1 MWRSN
6 IALNIPTTRFT
17 SLRSQERR
25 ELLAFDKP
33 TFLAYVLIPIEKV
46 LARHP
51 LQCPD
56 SLTMTLTQS
65 DSTHLFKQ
73 RIPLPLLGLAAGLLL
88 WWLLTT
94 PLWHRDTIVTDFSP
108 ERTFV
113 ALISLFSSGA
123 IVSHITTSLRR
134 VLIGLLLAIALGV
147 PLGLLVGLSRALEQ
161 STSALFQF
169 IRMISP
175 LSWMPIAVMVFG
187 IGDLPVYFLLTIA
200 AVFPILLNTTAGVH
214 AVDHRWVRL
223 AKSLCATQW
232 ETTLRVII
240 PAIST
245 HILTGIRLA
254 VGVIWIVLVPA
265 EMLGVSAGLG
275 YYILDTRDRLA
286 YSELMAVIL
295 IIGAIG
301 YLLDVGLRR
310 VNQRRNPL
318 I

>member
-1 MWRSN
+1 M
-6 IALNIPTTRFT
+6 
-17 SLRSQERR
+17 
-25 ELLAFDKP
+25 
-33 TFLAYVLIPIEKV
+33 
-46 LARHP
+46 P
-51 LQCPD
+51 LW
-56 SLTMTLTQS
+56 
-65 DSTHLFKQ
+65 
-73 RIPLPLLGLAAGLLL
+73 GLAAGLLF

-94 PLWHRDTIVTDFSP
+94 PLWHQNSIITDFSP
-108 ERTFV
+108 EHTFT
-113 ALISLFSSGA
+113 ALINLLRTGA
-123 IVSHITTSLRR
+123 ILPHIITSLRR
-134 VLIGLLLAIALGV
+134 VLVGLITAIAIGV

-175 LSWMPIAVMVFG
+175 LSWMPIAVMAFG

-200 AVFPILLNTTAGVH
+200 AIFPILLNTTAGVH
-214 AVDHRWVRL
+214 AVDRRWLLL

-240 PAIST
+240 PAIAA
-245 HILTGIRLA
+245 HILTGVRLA
-254 VGVIWIVLVPA
+254 IGVIWIVLVPA

-301 YLLDVGLRR
+301 YFLDAGLRWA
-310 VNQRRNPL
+310 NYSFGHNA
-318 I
+318 

>member
-1 MWRSN
+1 M
-6 IALNIPTTRFT
+6 
-17 SLRSQERR
+17 
-25 ELLAFDKP
+25 
-33 TFLAYVLIPIEKV
+33 
-46 LARHP
+46 
-51 LQCPD
+51 
-56 SLTMTLTQS
+56 
-65 DSTHLFKQ
+65 
-73 RIPLPLLGLAAGLLL
+73 
-88 WWLLTT
+88 LTT
-94 PLWHRDTIVTDFSP
+94 PLWHQNPIITDFSP
-108 ERTFV
+108 ERTFT
-113 ALISLFSSGA
+113 ALVNLFGTGA
-123 IVSHITTSLRR
+123 ILPHIMTSLRR
-134 VLIGLLLAIALGV
+134 VLVGLIAAIAIGV
-147 PLGLLVGLSRALEQ
+147 PLGLLVGLSKTLEQ

-175 LSWMPIAVMVFG
+175 LSWMPIAVMAFG

-214 AVDHRWVRL
+214 AVDRRWLLL

-240 PAIST
+240 PAISA
-245 HILTGIRLA
+245 HILTGVRLA
-254 VGVIWIVLVPA
+254 IGVIWIVLVPA

-301 YLLDVGLRR
+301 YFLDAALRW
-310 VNQRRNPL
+310 VNQRRSF